1 MLVEGPPGE
10 QVTPNSAARVGRHH
24 QRREYKNMAASRS
37 NTGHKPN
44 QLHVKPG
51 GYIDQA
57 SEAKN
62 AWDDAIRSLVPRMLD
77 EYH

>member
-1 MLVEGPPGE
+1 
-10 QVTPNSAARVGRHH
+10 
-24 QRREYKNMAASRS
+24 MATSRS

-51 GYIDQA
+51 DYVNQA

-77 EYH
+77 MSVIEWEG

>member
-1 MLVEGPPGE
+1 MPVGGPLGE
-10 QVTPNSAARVGRHH
+10 QVTPDSTARASRRHK
-24 QRREYKNMAASRS
+24 RREYDSMAASRS

-51 GYIDQA
+51 GYVDQA

-62 AWDDAIRSLVPRMLD
+62 AWDDAIRSLVPPLLD